1 MIPAVVD
8 GTFLP
13 RHPREL
19 LASVDFRPVPSIIGV
34 DSDEYGWG
42 IPLVRPGSKSLVTQT
57 QMLGGGNSE
66 ILWDLE
72 TIHSILMTLL
82 YFPAHGP

>member
-8 GTFLP
+8 GTFFP

-19 LASVDFRPVPSIIGV
+19 LASGDFHPVPSIIGV

-42 IPLVRPGSKSLVTQT
+42 VPLVRPGSKLLGAYN

-66 ILWDLE
+66 ILCSRDNPSY
-72 TIHSILMTLL
+72 T
-82 YFPAHGP
+82 